1 MRRIGIAGVWVAAA
15 IVLTAGCNREPNTID
30 VSSGAPR
37 QVRPVSELVA
47 GVAWIADLPV
57 PVGFKLDQGKSR
69 NYSAG
74 GFRFVDHTYKGRADK
89 LAVKRFYER
98 QMPINRWT
106 LTMSMFV
113 RGEIRLDFEKE
124 TERCLIIIGDGSLF
138 HPVRIQV
145 QMYTSGQV
153 ATPGQK

>member
-1 MRRIGIAGVWVAAA
+1 MRRMTIAGVCVAAA
-15 IVLTAGCNREPNTID
+15 IGLIAGCNKEPQQID

-37 QVRPVSELVA
+37 QIRPVSELVA
-47 GVAWIADLPV
+47 GAAWIADLPV

-74 GFRFVDHTYKGRADK
+74 GFRFVDHTYKGKADK

-98 QMPINRWT
+98 QMPISRWM

-124 TERCLIIIGDGSLF
+124 TERCLIVISDGSLF

-145 QMYTSGQV
+145 RMYTSGQV
-153 ATPGQK
+153 ATPGRK